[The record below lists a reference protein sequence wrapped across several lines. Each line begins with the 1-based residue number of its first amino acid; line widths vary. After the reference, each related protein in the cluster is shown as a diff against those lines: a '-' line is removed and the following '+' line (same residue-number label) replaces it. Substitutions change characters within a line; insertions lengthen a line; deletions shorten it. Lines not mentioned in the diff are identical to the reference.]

1 MTGYWSAPND
11 SKKFEANPLLTKDKN
26 DLLTHTGPGTPM
38 GDLFRCY
45 WHPAL
50 LAEELPEPDCPPVRV
65 KLLSERLIAFRD
77 SDNRLGLMDELCAH
91 RRVSLWFGRN
101 EEGGLRCAY
110 HGWKYDESGQ
120 CIEQPGEDE
129 AFAAK
134 VRIRIYPTEEYL
146 GLTFK
151 SSQALGVTRECLGQD
166 LNGDITVQRCVTG
179 SIDLSHAALADEG
192 GDGVGTQA
200 SAGG

>member
-1 MTGYWSAPND
+1 
-11 SKKFEANPLLTKDKN
+11 
-26 DLLTHTGPGTPM
+26 M

-77 SDNRLGLMDELCAH
+77 SENRLGLMDELCAH

-110 HGWKYDESGQ
+110 HGWKYDVTGQ
-120 CIEQPGEDE
+120 CIDVPSDPPERNSCKKIRLKAYKLVEKGGMLWAYMGDPAKQPH
-129 AFAAK
+129 
-134 VRIRIYPTEEYL
+134 TQM
-146 GLTFK
+146 K
-151 SSQALGVTRECLGQD
+151 SSLFVTL
-166 LNGDITVQRCVTG
+166 
-179 SIDLSHAALADEG
+179 
-192 GDGVGTQA
+192 
-200 SAGG
+200 